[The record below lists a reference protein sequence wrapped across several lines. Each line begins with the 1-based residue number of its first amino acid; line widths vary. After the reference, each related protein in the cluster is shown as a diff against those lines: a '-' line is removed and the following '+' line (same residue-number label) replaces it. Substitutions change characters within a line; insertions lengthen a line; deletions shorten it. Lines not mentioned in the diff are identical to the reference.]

1 MAAASSFKM
10 LTLQLPPRDSTVDFT
25 SHGYE
30 IIAFVGELKWLLQLL
45 ASSRLL
51 VLMPVLCLA
60 LVTASPA
67 IAVVV
72 AAASRASAAEHCVK
86 HLGDEP

>member
-1 MAAASSFKM
+1 M

-30 IIAFVGELKWLLQLL
+30 IIAFVGELAWLLQLL
-45 ASSRLL
+45 ASLRLL
-51 VLMPVLCLA
+51 ALLPLLCPS
-60 LVTASPA
+60 LVTAPPA
-67 IAVVV
+67 VAVAV
-72 AAASRASAAEHCVK
+72 AAAARASAADHCVK